1 LTLPLRGIGSI
12 VEDADPAI
20 ERKGD
25 DLRSRRTD
33 GRPTIADVARLA
45 GVGAITVS
53 RALRDPSQVSEA
65 LRRSI
70 DDAVRQLNYVPNL
83 NARALA
89 SIRTDVVGVLVPS
102 LTQNIF
108 TDVLRGIYDGVEG
121 TNLQIQVGSTHYSEE
136 AEERLIGQMLRQK
149 PSGMIISGT
158 EQNARSRAMLES
170 AGCPVFQIMDMTD
183 DPIDTVIGFSHYE
196 AGKAITRHMIE
207 AGYRHIGFLSGWMN
221 NRSLQRLAGLTD
233 TLRDAGLYDPKLI
246 TPVITGPQLPENPAS
261 EDLGFATPLVARK
274 LFGRLLEA
282 EPRMDAVFCNNDI
295 MALGVLFECL
305 HRGIRVPE
313 DFGIAGFNDFDIM
326 EASYPSMTSVRSPRW
341 ESGYNAV
348 VALKRRL
355 DGGEQGDRIVDLGF
369 EVMKRGSTDRAGLLS
384 NG

>member
-1 LTLPLRGIGSI
+1 
-12 VEDADPAI
+12 
-20 ERKGD
+20 
-25 DLRSRRTD
+25 LRSRRTD

-108 TDVLRGIYDGVEG
+108 SDVLRGAYDGVEG
-121 TNLQIQVGSTHYSEE
+121 TNLQIQVGNTHYNEDE
-136 AEERLIGQMLRQK
+136 EERLIGQMLRQK

-158 EQNARSRAMLES
+158 DQNARSRAMLEK
-170 AGCPVFQIMDMTD
+170 AGCPVIQIMDLTE
-183 DPIDTVIGFSHYE
+183 DPIDVVIGFSHYE
-196 AGKAITRHMIE
+196 AGRAIARHLIE

-221 NRSLQRLAGLTD
+221 SRSLGRLAGLTD
-233 TLRDAGLYDPKLI
+233 TLKEAGLYNPKLI
-246 TPVITGPQLPENPAS
+246 TPVITGKRVPEEGRS
-261 EDLGFATPLVARK
+261 ENLGFATPLAARK
-274 LFGRLLEA
+274 LLGELIEA
-282 EPRMDAVFCNNDI
+282 EPRMDAVFCNNDVL
-295 MALGVLFECL
+295 ALAVLFECMQ
-305 HRGIRVPE
+305 RGMRVPE

-326 EASYPSMTSVRSPRW
+326 EAAYPSLTSVRSPRW

-348 VALKRRL
+348 LAMRRRL
-355 DGGEQGDRIVDLGF
+355 EGEERGERIVDLGF
-369 EVMKRGSTDRAGLLS
+369 KVMKRGSTDRARTMG
-384 NG
+384 